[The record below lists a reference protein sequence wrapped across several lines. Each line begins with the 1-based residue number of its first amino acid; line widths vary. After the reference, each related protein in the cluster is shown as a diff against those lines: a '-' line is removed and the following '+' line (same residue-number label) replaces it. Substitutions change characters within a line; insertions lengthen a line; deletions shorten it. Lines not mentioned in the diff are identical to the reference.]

1 MIYFQALLDGIL
13 LGGVYATVAVGL
25 SLAFGVMNILNWAHG
40 ELLMVGMF
48 IAYLLVT
55 YLKIDPYL
63 TLFVNVVVMFGIG
76 YMLQKNVFSNILK
89 KDKDKEP
96 MSVLIATSGL
106 GMILVSVAT
115 MIFGSNAM
123 SAQTAYS
130 GKTIWLGEIM
140 LSVPRAISFVIA
152 ILATVGLYLLLQKTE
167 LGRSLRATAQ
177 NREVAKLMGINTDR
191 AYNIAFG
198 LSLALVGV
206 AAALLAPNYTVYP
219 KVGGS
224 FGLKAFVIV
233 LLGGKG
239 NVPGA
244 LVGGLAIGII
254 ERLGAIIWNES
265 YALLLVYALFI
276 LILLVM
282 PDGIF
287 SIKKR
292 RKAA

>member
-1 MIYFQALLDGIL
+1 MGINADR
-13 LGGVYATVAVGL
+13 GYNVAVGL
-25 SLAFGVMNILNWAHG
+25 CLAL
-40 ELLMVGMF
+40 VGF
-48 IAYLLVT
+48 
-55 YLKIDPYL
+55 D
-63 TLFVNVVVMFGIG
+63 
-76 YMLQKNVFSNILK
+76 S
-89 KDKDKEP
+89 
-96 MSVLIATSGL
+96 
-106 GMILVSVAT
+106 
-115 MIFGSNAM
+115 
-123 SAQTAYS
+123 
-130 GKTIWLGEIM
+130 
-140 LSVPRAISFVIA
+140 
-152 ILATVGLYLLLQKTE
+152 
-167 LGRSLRATAQ
+167 
-177 NREVAKLMGINTDR
+177 EVAR
-191 AYNIAFG
+191 RNI
-198 LSLALVGV
+198 VGV

-244 LVGGLAIGII
+244 LVGGLAIGVI
-254 ERLGAIIWNES
+254 ERLGAILWNES

>member
-1 MIYFQALLDGIL
+1 MIYLQSLLDGIM

-40 ELLMVGMF
+40 ELLMVSMF
-48 IAYLLVT
+48 ISYLLIT

-63 TLFVNVVVMFGIG
+63 TLFVNVVVMFGVG
-76 YMLQKNVFSNILK
+76 YLLQKNVFSNILK

-106 GMILVSVAT
+106 GMILISVAT
-115 MIFGSNAM
+115 MLFGSNAM
-123 SAQTAYS
+123 SAQSQYS

-140 LSVPRAISFVIA
+140 ISIPRSISFAIA
-152 ILATVGLYLLLQKTE
+152 ILATIGLYLLLQKTE

-198 LSLALVGV
+198 LSLALVGI
-206 AAALLAPNYTVYP
+206 AAALLVPNYSVYP

-254 ERLGAIIWNES
+254 ERLSAILWNES

-276 LILLVM
+276 IILLVM

-287 SIKKR
+287 SVKKR

>member
-40 ELLMVGMF
+40 ELLMVSMF
-48 IAYLLVT
+48 ISYLLVT

-63 TLFVNVVVMFGIG
+63 TMFVNVVVMFGVG
-76 YMLQKNVFSNILK
+76 YILQKNVFSNILK
-89 KDKDKEP
+89 RDKDKEP

-130 GKTIWLGEIM
+130 GKTIWLGDIM
-140 LSVPRAISFVIA
+140 LSIPRAISFVIA
-152 ILATVGLYLLLQKTE
+152 ILATIGLYLLLQKTE

-224 FGLKAFVIV
+224 FSLKAFVIV

-276 LILLVM
+276 IILLVM

-292 RKAA
+292 RKSA

>member
-1 MIYFQALLDGIL
+1 MIYLQALLDGIM

-40 ELLMVGMF
+40 ELLMVSMF
-48 IAYLLVT
+48 ISYLLIT

-76 YMLQKNVFSNILK
+76 YLLQKNVFSTILK

-106 GMILVSVAT
+106 GLILTSVAT

-123 SAQTAYS
+123 SAQTQYS
-130 GKTIWLGEIM
+130 GKTIWFGDIM
-140 LSVPRAISFVIA
+140 FSIPRTISFAIA
-152 ILATVGLYLLLQKTE
+152 IVTTIALYLLLQKTE

-198 LSLALVGV
+198 ISLALVGI
-206 AAALLAPNYTVYP
+206 AAALLVPNYTVYP

-254 ERLGAIIWNES
+254 ERLGAIIWSES

-287 SIKKR
+287 SIKR
-292 RKAA
+292 RKTT

>member
-48 IAYLLVT
+48 ISYLLVT

>member
-40 ELLMVGMF
+40 ELLMVSMF
-48 IAYLLVT
+48 ISYLLVT

-63 TLFVNVVVMFGIG
+63 TLFVNVVVMFGVG
-76 YMLQKNVFSNILK
+76 YFLQKNVFSNILK

-106 GMILVSVAT
+106 GLILVSVAT

-152 ILATVGLYLLLQKTE
+152 ILATIGLYLLLQKTE

>member
-40 ELLMVGMF
+40 ELLMVSMF
-48 IAYLLVT
+48 ISYLLVT

-63 TLFVNVVVMFGIG
+63 TLFVNVVVMFGVG
-76 YMLQKNVFSNILK
+76 YMLQKHVFSNILK

-115 MIFGSNAM
+115 MVFGSNAM

-140 LSVPRAISFVIA
+140 LSIPRAISFVIA

-177 NREVAKLMGINTDR
+177 NREVAKLMGINTDL

-244 LVGGLAIGII
+244 LVGGLAIGVI

>member
-1 MIYFQALLDGIL
+1 MIYLQALLDGIL

-40 ELLMVGMF
+40 ELLMVSMF
-48 IAYLLVT
+48 ISYLLVT

-63 TLFVNVVVMFGIG
+63 TLLVNVVVMFAVG
-76 YMLQKNVFSNILK
+76 YILQKRVFSNILK

-115 MIFGSNAM
+115 MVFGSNAM

-130 GKTIWLGEIM
+130 GKTIWLGDIM

-152 ILATVGLYLLLQKTE
+152 ILATVGLYMLLQKTE

-177 NREVAKLMGINTDR
+177 NREVAKLMGINTDL

-244 LVGGLAIGII
+244 LVGGLAIGVI

>member
-1 MIYFQALLDGIL
+1 MIYLQALLDGIL

-40 ELLMVGMF
+40 ELLMVSMF
-48 IAYLLVT
+48 VSYLLIT
-55 YLKIDPYL
+55 FFKIDPYL
-63 TLFVNVVVMFGIG
+63 TLFVNVVVMFVIG
-76 YMLQKNVFSNILK
+76 YLLQKNVFSTILK

-106 GMILVSVAT
+106 AMILVSVAT

-123 SAQTAYS
+123 AVNTQYS
-130 GKTIWLGEIM
+130 GKTIWFGQIV
-140 LSVPRAISFVIA
+140 LSVPRSISFVIA
-152 ILATVGLYLLLQKTE
+152 IAVTVGLYMLLQKTE

-177 NREVAKLMGINTDR
+177 NREVAKLMGINTNR

-198 LSLALVGV
+198 ISLALVGI
-206 AAALLAPNYTVYP
+206 AAALLVPNYSVYP

-244 LVGGLAIGII
+244 LVGGLTIGII
-254 ERLGAIIWNES
+254 ERIGAIVWSES

-276 LILLVM
+276 VILLLV

-287 SIKKR
+287 SIKFR
-292 RKAA
+292 RKKA